1 MMARYLKFVDSCM
14 IRSKDYIQY
23 WSTQKEFVNIYRL
36 IYPFFL
42 GKEPVMNYNPEETDM
57 TKIFKPCFIDW
68 SNTKSTKEKS
78 RTERNYNDNIRINYR
93 RSSYVHVACWGMH
106 NRFLKFV
113 IPVFVFFEF
122 CCTSKE
128 LM

>member
-1 MMARYLKFVDSCM
+1 MMARYLKFAESCM

-23 WSTQKEFVNIYRL
+23 WSKREEFDNIYRL

-42 GKEPVMNYNPEETDM
+42 GKEQVINYNPDETDR
-57 TKIFKPCFIDW
+57 TKISKPCFIDW
-68 SNTKSTKEKS
+68 SKTKSTKEKS
-78 RTERNYNDNIRINYR
+78 RTALNYNDNIRFNYR
-93 RSSYVHVACWGMH
+93 RNSNVHVAYWGMH

-122 CCTSKE
+122 CCN
-128 LM
+128 LLDV